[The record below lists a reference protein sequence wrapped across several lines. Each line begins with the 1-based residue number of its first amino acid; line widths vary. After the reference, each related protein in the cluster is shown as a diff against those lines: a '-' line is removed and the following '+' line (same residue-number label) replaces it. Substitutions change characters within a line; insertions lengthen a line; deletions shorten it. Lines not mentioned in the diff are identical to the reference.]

1 MRPTPKCLIPACLLA
16 LVLGLAAAE
25 APPSPRV
32 VIATEKGDIVV
43 EVDLGRA
50 PVTAANF
57 LRYVDAGLYDGSTF
71 HRTVTLANQPDNKV
85 KIEVIQGG
93 QLEEAKEFPPIA
105 HETTL
110 VTGLRHLDG
119 TISMARSAPG
129 SATSSFFFCVG
140 DQPDLDFGGR
150 RNPDGQGFAAFGR
163 VVTGMNVVRAIQA
176 LPADGQTLAS
186 PVRIVSVRRLE
197 RAPKAPRNGLN
208 KE

>member
-1 MRPTPKCLIPACLLA
+1 MRPAPKCPIPACLLA
-16 LVLGLAAAE
+16 FVLTLTAAAS
-25 APPSPRV
+25 PTNPRV

-43 EVDLGRA
+43 EVDLVSA

-57 LRYVDAGLYDGSTF
+57 LRYVDAGLYDVSTF
-71 HRTVTLANQPDNKV
+71 HRTVTLANQPDNTV

-93 QLEEAKEFPPIA
+93 QLDEAKEFPPIA

-110 VTGLRHLDG
+110 ATGLRHLDG
-119 TISMARSAPG
+119 TISMARSKPG

-140 DQPDLDFGGR
+140 DQPELDFGGR

-163 VVTGMNVVRAIQA
+163 VVAGMDVIRAIQA
-176 LPADGQTLAS
+176 LPADGQTLAP

-197 RAPKAPRNGLN
+197 RALKAPRNG
-208 KE
+208 